1 MRPQKFPNIPVSLQ
15 GNTEVPGTTSFEPL
29 LPSPKDSGVILR

>member
-1 MRPQKFPNIPVSLQ
+1 MLLGTLDATPKFPNIPVSLQ

-29 LPSPKDSGVILR
+29 LPS